1 MRKWALLSA
10 MLMLFPLVLTSCSNS
25 SSPTGEARAENLLA
39 SQIKGMWWTEY
50 DEEGIGPFGDDL
62 KYTHVIEILHFNEDG
77 SGWWSRVF
85 FNDDDTYPVERFGG
99 KSSDGGFTYTS
110 HRDNSIKISVN
121 EDWDSTFYPREL
133 SAKYDNDT
141 IVFTADGKIFKMERP
156 SDEMAVLLE
165 EMSTGGAMSDNY
177 NINDK
182 DFTRENWRR
191 QEAIYIY
198 DGVGRIK
205 DDRGYD
211 GYTLVNL
218 PWNKKVV
225 ASNLPDRFTDDI
237 TPENGWEWVLNLC
250 GRFQDVNNNFFAVY
264 NKYTGILR
272 FFFYQPNN
280 TLTGNDHVWQVSMP
294 DNLAQFGNW
303 GYGVPLNSKIVD
315 KEALGQ
321 TVQGTYMDYVTPWVD
336 YRSSDGFITPNVGW
350 WAFDVDLSIYRK
362 DARIDLDQD
371 YIRLQMRSWEKNQT
385 SLYSA
390 MAAAIDGGFKA
401 DLKLEQ
407 VQQKS
412 SSTAK
417 GILLGLQAVAQ
428 AGSAIANFYTGNVAQ
443 GLGSIGQMF
452 GTGTQLAG
460 LGGGGPTNYKG
471 SLNGTINLGLDG
483 SIDTKG
489 IISGSKATHN
499 VASPTVYMSSFDL
512 ENSTI
517 GQGVWNLKTSPVV
530 YWDNSSIYK
539 KSVFSNNEYIGPYFF
554 DPNSVELELN
564 PNVFPEDKIEWLEVE
579 SICGARKNMQPQ
591 NDKARRAFGLGLH
604 SNVLAPIVDK
614 KWSDYGA
621 LFDFLYASDNKFGL
635 NVREELY
642 SEERSDVSKCEPVC
656 TTNGI
661 CIPTC
666 LTPLSDLEKT
676 VIRGRGANEFAIEP
690 QFIVLGTK
698 KGISLPFLEVNV
710 KVRIKMKDRDGL
722 IILSRNYLPDIKS
735 YNAGDFEA
743 GVKKTKPYES
753 KMNGHTDLYDYQMKR
768 IRQIIDD
775 LKL

>member
-85 FNDDDTYPVERFGG
+85 FNDDETYPVERFGG
-99 KSSDGGFTYTS
+99 KSSDGGFAYTS

-156 SDEMAVLLE
+156 LDEMAVLLE
-165 EMSTGGAMSDNY
+165 EMTTGGAMSDNY

-250 GRFQDVNNNFFAVY
+250 GRFQDINNNFFAVY

-303 GYGVPLNSKIVD
+303 GYGVPSDRKIVD
-315 KEALGQ
+315 KDALGQ
-321 TVQGTYMDYVTPWVD
+321 TVRGTYMDYVTPWVD

-362 DARIDLDQD
+362 DAKMDLDQD

-390 MAAAIDGGFKA
+390 MAAGIDGGFKA

-417 GILLGLQAVAQ
+417 GVLLGLQAVAQ

-489 IISGSKATHN
+489 IISGAKATHN
-499 VASPTVYMSSFDL
+499 VASPTAYMSSFDL
-512 ENSTI
+512 ENSTM

-530 YWDNSSIYK
+530 YWDNSYMK
-539 KSVFSNNEYIGPYFF
+539 EMAYNYEEYYAPYFF
-554 DPNSVELELN
+554 DPNSIELELN
-564 PNVFPEDKIEWLEVE
+564 PNIFSEDKIEWLEVE
-579 SICGARKNMQPQ
+579 AICGARKNMQPK
-591 NDKARRAFGLGLH
+591 NDKIRSAFGLGTH
-604 SNVLAPIVDK
+604 SNYHAPYSGKEWPDSPK
-614 KWSDYGA
+614 E
-621 LFDFLYASDNKFGL
+621 LFDFLYASEDKYGMQESETL
-635 NVREELY
+635 LY
-642 SEERSDVSKCEPVC
+642 E
-656 TTNGI
+656 G
-661 CIPTC
+661 
-666 LTPLSDLEKT
+666 EKYNMGGYKAEWYVT
-676 VIRGRGANEFAIEP
+676 MENYIRGRGANGFAIEP
-690 QFIVLGTK
+690 QYVTMWRK
-698 KGISLPFLEVNV
+698 NGISLPFLEVNV
-710 KVRIKMKDRDGL
+710 KVRIKMTDRDDL
-722 IILSRNYLPDIKS
+722 VILSRNYLPDIKS
-735 YNAGDFEA
+735 YNAKDFEA
-743 GVKKTKPYES
+743 AVKKTKPYES
-753 KMNGHTDLYDYQMKR
+753 KMKGHTDLYDYQMKR
-768 IRQIIDD
+768 IRQIIEV